1 MEDSGGRGHK
11 SKRRGHRRSETENVS
26 KKHKKKKAKIKHRKR
41 KRDEQQQPAHARTAT
56 KREKLTKRL
65 FAAISRCG
73 SGRAAGGDTATDAAV
88 ALHDVRYYT
97 ARLLRLA
104 ASSPSSSA
112 DAALA
117 VVVDDTGRTPLHRAV
132 MQDNAALC
140 RYLIDAL
147 GRDVVNMVAGSEV
160 P

>member
-1 MEDSGGRGHK
+1 MEEDSGGRGRK
-11 SKRRGHRRSETENVS
+11 SKRRGHRSETEDVS
-26 KKHKKKKAKIKHRKR
+26 NKHKKKKKKKSKVKHRKR
-41 KRDEQQQPAHARTAT
+41 KRDEQQPAHART

-73 SGRAAGGDTATDAAV
+73 SGRAAGGDAATDV
-88 ALHDVRYYT
+88 HLHDVRYYT

-104 ASSPSSSA
+104 ASASSSA
-112 DAALA
+112 DAALV